1 MTINIFEFESVCEN
15 CIHFYQHYVENSI
28 DPSGYL
34 ACNSGH
40 CVFPRVK
47 SRKPGEQ
54 SCKHFKNRNELKEK
68 ER

>member
-1 MTINIFEFESVCEN
+1 MTINIFEFESVCGN
-15 CIHFYQHYVENSI
+15 CTHFCQHYIKNSSNF
-28 DPSGYL
+28 SGYS

-54 SCKHFKNRNELKEK
+54 SCKYFESRNALKE
-68 ER
+68 